1 MDGTGVDTGDGAT
14 WASGD
19 YGRVGNLWP
28 LIGELLCEAAAIR
41 PGERVLDVATGTGNT
56 ALAAARRFATVT
68 GVDYVPELLE
78 HATARAAA
86 EGLPVSFETGDAERM
101 RFADASFDV
110 AVSTFGVQYVPD
122 QDRAAAELLR
132 VVRPGGR
139 IALASWSPDGFLG
152 ELLRLVGAH
161 TSGHTGPAAP
171 TGWGTEDH
179 LEKLL
184 GPHVSALTCT
194 ERRWLFRFPGP
205 DAFVSY
211 FRAYFGPLT
220 LAYEALSPSAGD
232 GLTTDLVRYVT
243 EHDQAPD
250 GTVEV
255 PSTYLQ
261 AVAVKA

>member
-1 MDGTGVDTGDGAT
+1 MDTGRVDTGDGAT

-19 YGRVGNLWP
+19 YPRVGNLWL

-68 GVDYVPELLE
+68 GVDYVPDLLE

-86 EGLPVSFETGDAERM
+86 EGLHVDFETGDAERL
-101 RFADASFDV
+101 RFADGAFDV

-152 ELLRLVGAH
+152 ELLRLVGE
-161 TSGHTGPAAP
+161 HTGPAAP
-171 TGWGTEDH
+171 TLWGREDH
-179 LEKLL
+179 LKKLL
-184 GPHVSALTCT
+184 GPRVSALTCT
-194 ERRWLFRFPGP
+194 EHRWLFRFPTP
-205 DAFVSY
+205 EAFISY

-220 LAYEALSPSAGD
+220 RAYATLPPSAREALTAD
-232 GLTTDLVRYVT
+232 LTRYITD
-243 EHDQAPD
+243 HDQAPD

-261 AVAVKA
+261 AIAVTT